1 MADRM
6 KGKWLPP
13 GAQEHVCKLPWL
25 SWGVK
30 VGARW
35 ECQSPLGNGK
45 RPCGMVWRVEIG
57 PNGDKQWFADDQ
69 DVPAVWP
76 KERPAP
82 RELAPVPDGV
92 RRAVTVEELD
102 YWLSDH
108 FNGEPLVASNWV
120 SVARY
125 LVEAFYVEKDA

>member
-30 VGARW
+30 PGNRW
-35 ECQSPLGNGK
+35 QCKSPLGSAK
-45 RPCGMVWRVEIG
+45 RPCGMVWRVERAWPDG
-57 PNGDKQWFADDQ
+57 GKAWVPDDLKQ
-69 DVPAVWP
+69 VP
-76 KERPAP
+76 KSPAI
-82 RELAPVPDGV
+82 PDGV
-92 RRAVTVEELD
+92 RKAVTAEELD

-108 FNGEPLVASNWV
+108 FNGEPLMGSNWV
-120 SVARY
+120 PVARY